1 MWTVP
6 YITEQ
11 LKSASNERAKT
22 EKMNF
27 LQMYQDIR
35 DKAVKEV
42 RKNASTN
49 NLVTAQTKVFKSSDR
64 MFCRL
69 HGRRQFLFILA

>member
-1 MWTVP
+1 
-6 YITEQ
+6 
-11 LKSASNERAKT
+11 
-22 EKMNF
+22 MNF